1 MQSRSRKWRERLWSA
16 GNGVFRT
23 VRKLFFPNRLD
34 WLCKGAKRRESKRI
48 LLAWNRG
55 LGDIALGLY
64 AIVHRIR
71 YWIPDA
77 EITFLIRA
85 NLQQGFSLLEGVQT
99 ILAPSWVRGEPYD
112 VDQTL
117 AAMGRS
123 SKEFDLIIAWP
134 SPTEWVS
141 WQYGRLV
148 PRLVWNPAH
157 DELYKKFDLPLHFIY
172 IGVQAAAETHYGLW
186 RNWPQNRWSELFE
199 KLSSFDS
206 ARVILFGLVAEPK
219 FSSDRIIDLR
229 GKTSLFELLSI
240 IKNRCRYLIAPDSG
254 VLSMAYYLDVA
265 FPLQI
270 ISLWA
275 DPKHGILKQNVASPN
290 PLLIHRPLIGD
301 HRDLST
307 ISAEDVLNHL
317 CLGSS
322 YAK

>member
-1 MQSRSRKWRERLWSA
+1 M
-16 GNGVFRT
+16 FRT
-23 VRKLFFPNRLD
+23 VKRLFFPNHLD
-34 WLCKGAKRRESKRI
+34 WLCKRAKRRQSKRL

-77 EITFLIRA
+77 EISFLIRA
-85 NLQQGFSLLEGVQT
+85 NLQEGFSLLEGVQT

-112 VDQTL
+112 VNQTL
-117 AAMGRS
+117 VGLGRS
-123 SKEFDLIIAWP
+123 PEEFDLIIAWP
-134 SPTEWVS
+134 NPTEWVS
-141 WQYGRLV
+141 WQYGQLV
-148 PRLVWNPAH
+148 PRLTWKSVH
-157 DELYKKFDLPLHFIY
+157 EELYKKFDLPSHFTY
-172 IGVQAAAETHYGLW
+172 IGVQTTAETHYGLW

-199 KLSSFDS
+199 KLRASDS
-206 ARVILFGLVAEPK
+206 MRVILFGLGTESK
-219 FSSDRIIDLR
+219 FPSDRVIDLR
-229 GKTSLFELLSI
+229 GKTSLFELISI

-254 VLSMAYYLDVA
+254 ILSMVYYLDAA

-290 PLLIHRPLIGD
+290 PLLIHRPLIGA

-307 ISAEDVLNHL
+307 ISADDVLNHL
-317 CLGSS
+317 FLGSS
-322 YAK
+322 HAK

>member
-1 MQSRSRKWRERLWSA
+1 M
-16 GNGVFRT
+16 FRT
-23 VRKLFFPNRLD
+23 VRRIFLPNRLD
-34 WLCKGAKRRESKRI
+34 WLCKGAKRRGSRRI

-71 YWIPDA
+71 FWIPDA

-85 NLQQGFSLLEGVQT
+85 NLRDGFSLLKGVQT

-112 VDQTL
+112 VGETMAGL
-117 AAMGRS
+117 NLS
-123 SKEFDLIIAWP
+123 LKEFDLIIDWP
-134 SPTEWVS
+134 NPTEWVS
-141 WQYGRLV
+141 WQYGKLV
-148 PRLVWNPAH
+148 PRLDWDMAH
-157 DELYKKFDLPLHFIY
+157 DDLWKKFDLPSCFTY

-199 KLSSFDS
+199 KLRACDS
-206 ARVILFGLVAEPK
+206 ARVILFGLAAEPK
-219 FSSDRIIDLR
+219 FSSNRIIDLR

-254 VLSMAYYLDVA
+254 VLSMAYYLDAA
-265 FPLQI
+265 FPLQV

-275 DPKHGILKQNVASPN
+275 DPKHGVLKQNVASPN
-290 PLLIHRPLIGD
+290 PLLIHRSLIGA

-307 ISAEDVLNHL
+307 VTVDAVLNHL
-317 CLGSS
+317 CLGPPH
-322 YAK
+322 AK

>member
-1 MQSRSRKWRERLWSA
+1 M
-16 GNGVFRT
+16 FRT
-23 VRKLFFPNRLD
+23 ISRFFLPNRLD
-34 WLCKGAKRRESKRI
+34 YLCKRARRRQAKRI

-77 EITFLIRA
+77 QITFLIRA
-85 NLQQGFSLLEGVQT
+85 NLQEGFSLMDGVQT
-99 ILAPSWVRGEPYD
+99 ISAPSWVRGEPYD
-112 VDQTL
+112 VKQTL
-117 AAMGRS
+117 ISLGLSAQ
-123 SKEFDLIIAWP
+123 EFDLIIPWP

-141 WQYGRLV
+141 WQHGQIV
-148 PRLVWNPAH
+148 PRLVWKADH
-157 DELYKKFDLPLHFIY
+157 DDLYKKFNLPAHFTY
-172 IGVQAAAETHYGLW
+172 IGVQPVAETHYGLW

-199 KLSSFDS
+199 KLRSDDQK
-206 ARVILFGLVAEPK
+206 RVILFGVGSEPP
-219 FSSDRIIDLR
+219 FSCDRIIDLR

-254 VLSMAYYLDVA
+254 VLSMAYYLDAA

-290 PLLIHRPLIGD
+290 PMLIHRPLIGA

-307 ISAEDVLNHL
+307 VSVDNVLQFIS
-317 CLGSS
+317 
-322 YAK
+322 